1 MEPIILG
8 LLSVA
13 AAFFVLG
20 PLVRTAWSGYDWDGT
35 GDVAGSGEATP
46 EIRGE
51 VERYRDAIRA
61 GTLCERCGQAN
72 APDSRFCGE
81 CGRPLAT
88 ASQPG

>member
-8 LLSVA
+8 LLSIA

-20 PLVRTAWSGYDWDGT
+20 PLVRSAWNGYDWDGT
-35 GDVAGSGEATP
+35 GTDAGAGDVDPALK
-46 EIRGE
+46 GE
-51 VERYRDAIRA
+51 VDRYREAIRA

-81 CGRPLAT
+81 CGRPLAV
-88 ASQPG
+88 AGQS